1 MSPRRFFI
9 ARFDGSRSML
19 RTTGIPVLL
28 AVANLSAQSITGSIS
43 GSVRDASGLAVA
55 GASTT
60 LVSLATGAQRG
71 ALSDTQGE
79 FVFAAVTPGMYLVR
93 LQAPGFKT
101 VERSSITLAASEH
114 LALRNLVLEVR
125 TAEQK
130 ITVTAQGSTVQRES
144 SQRSSQLTGS
154 QIENL
159 VVKGR
164 NITSMVK
171 LLPGV
176 S

>member
-28 AVANLSAQSITGSIS
+28 AAANLTAQSITGAIS

-55 GASTT
+55 GASAT

-101 VERSSITLAASEH
+101 AERSSITLAASEH
-114 LALRNLVLEVR
+114 LPLGNLVLEVGS
-125 TAEQK
+125 AKQK
-130 ITVTAQGSTVQRES
+130 ITVTAQVSTVHSES
-144 SQRSSQLTGS
+144 SQPSSQLTGS
-154 QIENL
+154 PIANL
-159 VVKGR
+159 A
-164 NITSMVK
+164 S
-171 LLPGV
+171 
-176 S
+176 